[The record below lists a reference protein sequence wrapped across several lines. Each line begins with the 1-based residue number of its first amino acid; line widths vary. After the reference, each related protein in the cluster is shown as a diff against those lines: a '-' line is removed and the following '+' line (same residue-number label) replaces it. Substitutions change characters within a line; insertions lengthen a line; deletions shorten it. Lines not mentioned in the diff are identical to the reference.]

1 MANAYQEALD
11 AVTAAENKVK
21 GTLVMYLLDTSIA
34 QLVEQKII
42 CNY

>member
-21 GTLVMYLLDTSIA
+21 ETMVMIFTCYLYSSVGSA
-34 QLVEQKII
+34 KKHM
-42 CNY
+42 